1 MLINY
6 NKRII
11 CAGFTLVELL
21 IVVAIIGI
29 LYSVA
34 LPSYQSYLERSRR
47 ADVQQQILQYSA
59 TLERVYSRN
68 GGYPNAFDA
77 AANTEYYTFNYTP
90 TNKVTGATADFKNRG
105 YSLKATPKT
114 GSAQAADRCGALI
127 IKHDGS
133 VEAQGTDCWE

>member
-77 AANTEYYTFNYTP
+77 AANTEYYTF
-90 TNKVTGATADFKNRG
+90 
-105 YSLKATPKT
+105 S
-114 GSAQAADRCGALI
+114 
-127 IKHDGS
+127 
-133 VEAQGTDCWE
+133 